1 MDYGYFDIM
10 NMNAAGMPAAEPK
23 KQPQRPTD
31 RFPAETPLG
40 MAYVPFQTMN
50 TMYDPEEGLE
60 RGTIF
65 PELDFPLQY
74 TEEGMP

>member
-1 MDYGYFDIM
+1 
-10 NMNAAGMPAAEPK
+10 
-23 KQPQRPTD
+23 
-31 RFPAETPLG
+31 
-40 MAYVPFQTMN
+40 MN

-60 RGTIF
+60 RGTIY